1 MRWSSIL
8 ALSLLAICGPT
19 FLATPEGNG
28 GSSKYISAHT
38 KKIRLKVN
46 VDSERQL
53 QAEVDKG
60 HQPWRLNA
68 VDVAAATL
76 SHFEKQDIATDAC
89 VLESTTEQEAIVK
102 YVGRHLY
109 RVRLKRLVKPKGIW
123 TAVEIEVR
131 SLSIPVR

>member
-1 MRWSSIL
+1 
-8 ALSLLAICGPT
+8 
-19 FLATPEGNG
+19 
-28 GSSKYISAHT
+28 
-38 KKIRLKVN
+38 
-46 VDSERQL
+46 
-53 QAEVDKG
+53 
-60 HQPWRLNA
+60 LNA

-76 SHFEKQDIATDAC
+76 SHFEKQDVATDAC

-131 SLSIPVR
+131 SLLIPVRQVPSVIPGTRYRYPRPSAPKAFPLGLPLGVFLLPTKRRRKGKYEV